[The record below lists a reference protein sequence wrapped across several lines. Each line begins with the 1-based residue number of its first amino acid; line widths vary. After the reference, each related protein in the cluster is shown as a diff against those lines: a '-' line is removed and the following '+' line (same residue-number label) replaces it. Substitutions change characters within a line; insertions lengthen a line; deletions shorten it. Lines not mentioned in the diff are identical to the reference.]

1 MTFHTPANEPLGG
14 GGARCGTD
22 SNRADQR
29 AVLGV
34 ARPPAPEAAQSIGT
48 ESDFPGLVL
57 RVRQD
62 GVMVVHKDGEPTDQ
76 EFATLA
82 EVFVFLRSQS
92 RANDSR
98 LRVFGFDG
106 RKLIETTI

>member
-1 MTFHTPANEPLGG
+1 MTFPAPADKPLGG
-14 GGARCGTD
+14 RGSPGGTD
-22 SNRADQR
+22 CDRSDQR

-34 ARPPAPEAAQSIGT
+34 ARPPVSEASPSIET

-92 RANDSR
+92 SANDSR